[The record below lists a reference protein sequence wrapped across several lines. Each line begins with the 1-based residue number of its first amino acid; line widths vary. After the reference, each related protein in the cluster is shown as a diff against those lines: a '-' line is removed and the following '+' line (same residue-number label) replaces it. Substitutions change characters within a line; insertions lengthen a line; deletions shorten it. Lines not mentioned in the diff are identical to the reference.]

1 VAFRFQV
8 MVPRALVTGITI
20 LGNVERCV
28 GPTPAKMAV
37 VGPAV
42 PVVAGYLHLLQLVE
56 RHEVHAVHG
65 TGLFL
70 VQRWWTVKR
79 ISV

>member
-1 VAFRFQV
+1 
-8 MVPRALVTGITI
+8 MTGIAI
-20 LGNVERCV
+20 LGNVERRV
-28 GPTPAKMAV
+28 GPTPAEMAV

-65 TGLFL
+65 TGLF
-70 VQRWWTVKR
+70 
-79 ISV
+79 

>member
-1 VAFRFQV
+1 
-8 MVPRALVTGITI
+8 MVPRALVTGIAI
-20 LGNVERCV
+20 LGNVERRV
-28 GPTPAKMAV
+28 GPTPAEMAV

-65 TGLFL
+65 TGLFY
-70 VQRWWTVKR
+70 VCAFAVMGQKGGEETG
-79 ISV
+79 